1 MNRYAG
7 FRVLIVDDLEN
18 NLFALRS
25 LILQHMD
32 VEVLEAISGQQALDI
47 ALHNPRIDLI
57 ILDVQMPE
65 MDGFQTASMLKI
77 RKKTQDIPIIFLTAA
92 FKTDEFQQKGYDVGA
107 ADYLLKP
114 IDDNQLINKI
124 STYFRLIEKER
135 ELNRVLEEKVAARTA
150 ELGRAKQYLE
160 GIIANMGEALLVLK
174 PNGTIKSANPAACGM
189 LGYDESALIGM
200 SIGDVF
206 EEREQE
212 QAQDEIGM
220 PALALAV
227 READQQAA
235 DVSLVA
241 SVLRDTEFVELPFRI
256 ALVLIRLSI
265 AHPVLI
271 RANGR
276 ITLDDHLLDLTL
288 AIAGNETLHFHDG
301 SSMSIRVHAD
311 GAAVAD
317 LRFRLFATS
326 HQVVHEASC
335 ISSESHL
342 IALS

>member
-1 MNRYAG
+1 MRRYAG
-7 FRVLIVDDLEN
+7 FRVLIVDDVEN

-25 LILQHMD
+25 LIRQHMD

-47 ALHNPRIDLI
+47 ALSNPRIDLI

-135 ELNRVLEEKVAARTA
+135 ELNRVLEEKVTARTA
-150 ELGRAKQYLE
+150 ELDRAKQYLE

-212 QAQDEIGM
+212 QARAFMGTW
-220 PALALAV
+220 L
-227 READQQAA
+227 EA
-235 DVSLVA
+235 
-241 SVLRDTEFVELPFRI
+241 
-256 ALVLIRLSI
+256 LIRTGTLSSIEARFI
-265 AHPVLI
+265 ARDQRRVPILFS
-271 RANGR
+271 RTALTGSEGE
-276 ITLDDHLLDLTL
+276 ITDIICIAKDMTGYQREDD
-288 AIAGNETLHFHDG
+288 EQ
-301 SSMSIRVHAD
+301 S
-311 GAAVAD
+311 
-317 LRFRLFATS
+317 
-326 HQVVHEASC
+326 AS
-335 ISSESHL
+335 
-342 IALS
+342 A